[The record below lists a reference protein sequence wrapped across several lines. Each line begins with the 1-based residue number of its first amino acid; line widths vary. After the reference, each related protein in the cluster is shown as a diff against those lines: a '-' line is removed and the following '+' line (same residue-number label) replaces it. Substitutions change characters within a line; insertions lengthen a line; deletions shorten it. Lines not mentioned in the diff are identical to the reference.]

1 MARSAN
7 DSTGTRSDTS
17 AVADPGGVGG
27 VGGAGPIAIMHLGRA
42 DFTQPASALET
53 EWLVTNGLGGFACGT
68 IAQANTRR
76 YHGLLVASLRP
87 PLERV
92 LLVSKVDVTARYE
105 GAEWALGCNEF
116 ADATLSPRGF
126 EQLSAFSVEL
136 GTPTWTY
143 AFSDVLLQQRIWM
156 ARGSNVTYLSF
167 TVLAA
172 TQPVEL
178 ELLPLCTYRDYHSHA
193 RGGWQ
198 LDVAVAERSL
208 LINAFPGARPYSIAI
223 DRGELIAGTDW
234 YWGFQ
239 HRAEVRR
246 GLDATEDLYKPGVF
260 RARLTAG
267 QSVTLTASAQPSVI
281 EHAQGALSHEL
292 ARRRALLRA
301 VPDDAPAWIQLLTLA
316 ADQFVVARGD
326 PVAQGGG
333 TTVIAGYPWFGD
345 WGRDTMIALPGL
357 TLATGRIADAASILR
372 TFALHVSEGMLP
384 NRFPDGGEPPVYN
397 TVDATL
403 WYFHA
408 IDAYLQATADRKLL
422 RDLYPTLR
430 DIIDWHQRGTRYG
443 IRVDAA
449 DGLLSAGV
457 AQVQLTWMDAKFGDW
472 VVTPRIGKAVE
483 INALWHFALERM
495 SAWARTLGQTQGA
508 EGYAAEAERVRE
520 SFVRSF
526 WSETAGYLYDVIDGP
541 AGELDAQGRRVD
553 SSLRPNQI
561 FAVSLAPGLLDARRA
576 RAVVDACSREL
587 LTPVGLR
594 SLSPRH
600 ADYAGTYAGGPRER
614 DAAYHQGTVWSWLL
628 GPFVLAHYRV
638 HADGAQALALLAGLA
653 PHLGEACLGTISE
666 IFDGDA
672 PHAPRGCIAQA
683 WSVAETLRA
692 WHGISGAEAKRPSK
706 PIGAAGDTP

>member
-1 MARSAN
+1 MGRTVNHNRGKRTDMSGAVNSVGSAP
-7 DSTGTRSDTS
+7 T
-17 AVADPGGVGG
+17 
-27 VGGAGPIAIMHLGRA
+27 AIMDLRRA
-42 DFTQPASALET
+42 DFTQASNALER

-68 IAQANTRR
+68 VAQANTRR
-76 YHGLLVASLRP
+76 YHGLLIATLRP

-92 LLVSKVDVTARYE
+92 LMLSKVDATVRY
-105 GAEWALGCNEF
+105 GGVEWALGCNEF
-116 ADATLSPRGF
+116 ADGTLTPRGF
-126 EQLSAFSVEL
+126 EHLSAFSIEL

-143 AFSDVLLQQRIWM
+143 AFSDALLQQRIWM
-156 ARGSNVTYLSF
+156 GRGSNTTYLCF

-172 TQPVEL
+172 TQSVEL

-193 RGGWQ
+193 SGGWQ
-198 LDVAVAERSL
+198 LDVALEERGL
-208 LINAFPGARPYSIAI
+208 LISAYPGARPYSLSI
-223 DRGELIAGTDW
+223 DRGEVVAGTDW
-234 YWGFQ
+234 YWGFR
-239 HRAEVRR
+239 HRAEAQR
-246 GLDATEDLYKPGVF
+246 GLDANEDLYKPGVF
-260 RARLTAG
+260 RTRLAAG
-267 QSVTLTASAQPSVI
+267 QSVTLTASAQPGVA
-281 EHAQGALSHEL
+281 EPAKGALSREA

-301 VPDDAPAWIQLLTLA
+301 TPSEAPEWIQQLTLA
-316 ADQFVVARGD
+316 ADQFIVARGD
-326 PVAQGGG
+326 GAAPGGG

-357 TLATGRIADAASILR
+357 TLTTGRAADAASILR
-372 TFALHVSEGMLP
+372 TFAIHVSEGTLP
-384 NRFPDGGEPPVYN
+384 NRFPDGGEPPEYN

-408 IDAYLQATADRKLL
+408 IDAYLQATADRALL

-443 IRVDAA
+443 IRVDPA
-449 DGLLSAGV
+449 DGLLRAGV
-457 AQVQLTWMDAKFGDW
+457 ANVQLTWMDAKFGDW

-495 SAWARTLGQTQGA
+495 AAWARTLGQPP
-508 EGYAAEAERVRE
+508 AAEAYAGEAQRVRE
-520 SFVRSF
+520 SFIRSF
-526 WSETAGYLYDVIDGP
+526 WSEDAGYLYDVIDGP
-541 AGELDAQGRRVD
+541 DGELDARGRRVD

-561 FAVSLAPGLLDARRA
+561 FAVSLTSGLLDARRA
-576 RAVVDACSREL
+576 RAVVNACSREL

-614 DAAYHQGTVWSWLL
+614 DAVYHQGTVWSWLL

-638 HADGAQALALLAGLA
+638 YADAAQAHAQLAGLA

-672 PHAPRGCIAQA
+672 PYAPRGCVAQA

-692 WHGISGAEAKRPSK
+692 WYSITGAEANRRPNR
-706 PIGAAGDTP
+706 TPAVGEST